1 MLSYNQVAE
10 AIESEGRR
18 IGKLAEEISTLAAN
32 AAESEADYKIEVA
45 KARMRLRDDAAA
57 VGHKLTVSE
66 VEDSATLQASESL
79 RKYLL
84 ASGCLTAARDALRAS
99 QGRLDGLRTLAAG
112 YRQAGG

>member
-10 AIESEGRR
+10 AIEFEGRR
-18 IGKLAEEISTLAAN
+18 IGKLAENIGELAS
-32 AAESEADYKIEVA
+32 AAATTEADYKVEVA

-57 VGHKLTVSE
+57 RGAKVTVSE
-66 VEDSATLQASESL
+66 VEDAATLEASESL
-79 RKYLL
+79 RSHLL

-112 YRQAGG
+112 YRSAGG